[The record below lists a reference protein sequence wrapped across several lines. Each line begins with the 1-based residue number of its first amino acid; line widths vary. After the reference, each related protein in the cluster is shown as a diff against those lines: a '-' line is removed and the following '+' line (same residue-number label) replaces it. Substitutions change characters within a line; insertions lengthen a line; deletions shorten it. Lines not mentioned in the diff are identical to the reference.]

1 MPSPFYVGRKS
12 VVSTS
17 LNIERSQIQS
27 NRVDGSFTILDELE
41 MLDNVWDKIKKEFKV
56 VVFNLPK
63 SFSVSSVLS
72 N

>member
-1 MPSPFYVGRKS
+1 M
-12 VVSTS
+12 VSTS
-17 LNIERSQIQS
+17 LNVKCSQIQS

-41 MLDNVWDKIKKEFKV
+41 ILDKVGDKIKKALNF
-56 VVFNLPK
+56 FFLDLPK